1 MAPQK
6 KDATGHIVG
15 PLKITSRT
23 DQMDSSKRAI
33 FSADCVCGATEHA
46 ALAVLTRYAGHG
58 LTCPGHPLRK
68 ANESLDGITYTPDQ
82 SEYTDALAAWE
93 AAAST
98 HSIKEDP
105 PSNSGVATE
114 AATPIT
120 ESATNHITTVDST
133 DLPESVDETALLHVD
148 TEAAT
153 LNTESSAAPITTV
166 DLPVSPASIDLL
178 HVDTESI
185 TPTADCSPALTTTVA
200 PVATSSTTESTTA
213 SPRNK
218 TVKTTPA
225 ATTGA
230 PVLPQDAPKAAVDS
244 TTTPKISSTLKSRLG
259 LVGYYLASIKL
270 DNLKICGQDAVGA
283 TFAENSTGDR
293 VLLHITLQ
301 SSDGLKRSI
310 VSSQKKVSMDDW
322 LLLTQTL
329 NRMSIHWRPKDSKRV
344 VAVAK

>member
-148 TEAAT
+148 TEAAA
-153 LNTESSAAPITTV
+153 LNTESSAASTTTV
-166 DLPVSPASIDLL
+166 DSPASINLL

-185 TPTADCSPALTTTVA
+185 APTTDCSPALTTTEA
-200 PVATSSTTESTTA
+200 PVTTSSTTESTTA
-213 SPRNK
+213 SPRQK

-225 ATTGA
+225 VTTGA
-230 PVLPQDAPKAAVDS
+230 PVLPQDAPKAVVDS
-244 TTTPKISSTLKSRLG
+244 TPTPKISSTLKSRLG

-283 TFAENSTGDR
+283 TFAENPAGDR
-293 VLLHITLQ
+293 VLLHVTLQ

-310 VSSQKKVSMDDW
+310 VSSQKKVSTDDW
-322 LLLTQTL
+322 SLLTKALSSMKVT
-329 NRMSIHWRPKDSKRV
+329 WRPKDSKRV